1 MSILYVNGGDGAV
14 SGCISIVVMVLL
26 VSLSFNCGGATA
38 GEIVFKLWW
47 CSGTAGQVVIKLVVQ
62 CCCR

>member
-26 VSLSFNCGGATA
+26 VRLSFNCGGATA
-38 GEIVFKLWW
+38 GEIVFKLW
-47 CSGTAGQVVIKLVVQ
+47 
-62 CCCR
+62 